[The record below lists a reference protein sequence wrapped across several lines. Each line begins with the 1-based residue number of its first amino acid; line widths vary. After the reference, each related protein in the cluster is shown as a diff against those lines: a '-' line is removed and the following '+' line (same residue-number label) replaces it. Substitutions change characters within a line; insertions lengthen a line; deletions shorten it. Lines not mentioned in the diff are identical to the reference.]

1 MLKAVPQ
8 SGWTKRV
15 GIILH
20 GQAWPLLLLILILIL
35 IIIIRIRTCI
45 FILILIFINII
56 ILSLSFHYCHHI
68 SLSSSQIIWLCLKIR
83 SPNPMVLSVNFRQ
96 LDIIAWPYWRVHTI
110 FRQRHIDAGYDN
122 YESINC
128 HSDRCFPSWL
138 RRSSWRT
145 ETGQRKSLEVSPS
158 TYGPF
163 KIGWLIGFG
172 IGSYTTKV
180 IGDCD
185 NPDSKRR
192 TAGWFQVLG
201 TFPYIYSY
209 CAQHTNMFG
218 ILGLTTAQFR
228 CTTTNTL

>member
-1 MLKAVPQ
+1 MTTTWDAQGRTTIWLNKTCGDYPTRSSLAPLPPPPPHPHPHPHHHHHQ
-8 SGWTKRV
+8 NQNQN
-15 GIILH
+15 LH
-20 GQAWPLLLLILILIL
+20 LHLNLNLHQ
-35 IIIIRIRTCI
+35 
-45 FILILIFINII
+45 
-56 ILSLSFHYCHHI
+56 HHHF
-68 SLSSSQIIWLCLKIR
+68 IIWLCLKIR

-180 IGDCD
+180 IGDCN
-185 NPDSKRR
+185 NPDSRRR

-201 TFPYIYSY
+201 TFPYICIY
-209 CAQHTNMFG
+209 
-218 ILGLTTAQFR
+218 I
-228 CTTTNTL
+228 

>member
-20 GQAWPLLLLILILIL
+20 GQAWPLLLLLIL
-35 IIIIRIRTCI
+35 IIIRIRTCI

-201 TFPYIYSY
+201 TFPYIY
-209 CAQHTNMFG
+209 
-218 ILGLTTAQFR
+218 I
-228 CTTTNTL
+228 